1 MRRVWYAPR
10 HQRARMTQRGR
21 FLRSALATLIAI
33 IVPALAGEALA
44 RAPAA
49 APAGA
54 IDIAAISNFD
64 TTPALARGSRG
75 GAVIQAQI
83 LLDRAWFSTG
93 EIDGDFG
100 ENMRKAVA
108 AFQSANGLPPTGR
121 IEAST
126 WYVLRLDDAPVLT
139 RYTVTDADAAGPFV
153 RIPRD
158 GTQRARLQWLGY
170 ESPSEALSEKF
181 HLSPALLHALNP
193 RATLAAGSEIV
204 VPEVIPAKSVGKAA
218 SILVDRAHRVLQ
230 VFDARH
236 NVLAQFPV
244 SLGTGP
250 DRLPAGRFRIVG
262 EAKNA
267 PRARVAPGPNNPF
280 GATWMGLG
288 KSHYA
293 IHGTA
298 EPSRIG
304 HDEPN
309 GCVFLANWDVL
320 KLAAVTSSGIG
331 VDVR

>member
-1 MRRVWYAPR
+1 MRQRRR
-10 HQRARMTQRGR
+10 H
-21 FLRSALATLIAI
+21 LRWTAAALLAAL
-33 IVPALAGEALA
+33 VPALGAEALA
-44 RAPAA
+44 RT
-49 APAGA
+49 PAGA
-54 IDIAAISNFD
+54 AGGIDIAAINNFD
-64 TTPALARGSRG
+64 TTPTLARGSRG
-75 GAVIQAQI
+75 GAVVQAQV

-139 RYTVTDADAAGPFV
+139 RYTISGADTAGPFV
-153 RIPRD
+153 RIPH
-158 GTQRARLQWLGY
+158 GEAQRARLKWLGY

-181 HLSPALLHALNP
+181 HMSPALLHALNP
-193 RATLAAGSEIV
+193 GATLAAGSEIV

-218 SILVDRAHRVLQ
+218 SIVIDRARHVLQ
-230 VFDARH
+230 VLDARH

-244 SLGTGP
+244 SLGTSR
-250 DRLPAGRFRIVG
+250 DRLPAGHFRIVG

-267 PRARVAPGPNNPF
+267 ARAGVAPGPNNPF
-280 GATWMGLG
+280 GLVWMGLG
-288 KSHYA
+288 KRHYG

-304 HDEPN
+304 HDEPE
-309 GCVFLANWDVL
+309 GCVHLANWDAL
-320 KLAAVTSSGIG
+320 KLAAIALPGVT
-331 VDVR
+331 VEVR